1 MANMPNR
8 KLGNLTVSALGLGC
22 MGMSEFYGA
31 TEDRTSLKVLAAARE
46 LGVEFFDTAD
56 TYGIGHN
63 EELIGRFIAAQGKD
77 FKLATKFGIVRK
89 PGEYARTINN
99 DPAYVREACEASL
112 TRLGVEQIDLYYIHR
127 IQEGRPIEEPMEALS
142 RLVEEGKIAH
152 IGLCEVS
159 PEILKRAC
167 DVHPVSAL
175 QSEYSLWTRG
185 PEDGVLA
192 ACRELGVGF
201 VPYSPLGRGFLT
213 GAVTTLDG
221 MDEKDFRRANPRF
234 SEENMPANL
243 KLVARVR
250 EMAEEKG
257 CTAAQL
263 ALAWVLAQGDDIVP
277 IPGTKRATY
286 LEQNVGAMDVVLSA
300 EDLARLDE
308 IMPAGAAAGDRYH
321 AEGMKGVHS

>member
-31 TEDRTSLKVLAAARE
+31 TEDRTSLKVLAAARD

-300 EDLARLDE
+300 ADLARLDE

>member
-1 MANMPNR
+1 MPNR